1 MMIAI
6 PALLMGATLAVPIAD
21 RMPTFDV
28 GPGCRAATTLMTLDP
43 KRQKLCLDDE
53 ASARAQVAQQ
63 WARYPAGDRTR
74 CTAEAQLDGLPSYVD
89 LLECL
94 TLAREAKAEDTW

>member
-1 MMIAI
+1 MMFAV
-6 PALLMGATLAVPIAD
+6 PALLITLTLTVPVAD
-21 RMPTFDV
+21 RMPVFDV
-28 GPGCRAATTLMTLDP
+28 EPGCRAATTLMTLDVG
-43 KRQKLCLDDE
+43 RQKLCLADE
-53 ASARAQVAQQ
+53 ASARAEVAKQ

-94 TLAREAKAEDTW
+94 TLAREAKAGDTW

>member
-1 MMIAI
+1 MMIAF
-6 PALLMGATLAVPIAD
+6 PALLMELTLAVPVAD
-21 RMPTFDV
+21 RMPVFDV
-28 GPGCRAATTLMTLDP
+28 GPSCRAATTLMSLDP
-43 KRQKLCLDDE
+43 RRQKLCLADE
-53 ASARAQVAQQ
+53 ASARAQVAKQ
-63 WARYPAGDRTR
+63 WARFPSGDRTR